1 MRVDPAALST
11 AAAEVARLGAVVAA
25 SRRGADGQV
34 TALSGRAGD
43 LGSSV
48 LDQWRQAGVALDRL
62 ETDFRVIGQALH
74 ELATYFADLNQRA
87 VPGPR

>member
-11 AAAEVARLGAVVAA
+11 AAAEVARLGGVVAA
-25 SRRGADGQV
+25 SRRGADAQV

-48 LDQWRQAGVALDRL
+48 LDQWRQAGGALDRL
-62 ETDFRVIGQALH
+62 EADFRVIGQALH
-74 ELATYFADLNQRA
+74 ELAAYFTDLDRHA